1 MRVLKSMS
9 NNMNT
14 KITSEESTLT
24 SIENSLQLFPI
35 RIIPVDIG
43 YKIDLTKQ
51 RLIYDFLSAKGMNVT
66 NVVQL
71 FGEDAILGIECSER
85 LYLYVFADGVAVF
98 SYQDDCKEF
107 ASPELLDAKCVLTE
121 RRKAHKDILGHC
133 HLISKQIDEIV
144 NFMRGLVKR
153 KNRRRTSYDDWENK
167 GLSYVLSFYLL
178 NATHSAINNEKVQEW
193 LGNLLFTDRYTYY
206 GLVSDYFEQEKTDQI
221 LQNIDVLNNIHVCH
235 SWATM
240 VALGE
245 LPEQHRQYYIELE
258 VVLQHIWMY
267 AYITEQNID
276 MFLAESDKKVSSKQ
290 LTEFYDTL
298 IDMTL
303 IVKKYD
309 TIISSTVHER
319 ELRIFEALKE
329 SSKLEV
335 LKKGI
340 DDKSQI
346 LESKLSWAL
355 DHKRLKSDRNTELFI
370 TLLTILQVLSGF
382 GLGLS
387 DFSVPYVW
395 IPVVFCLIVFIVY
408 RMRD

>member
-1 MRVLKSMS
+1 MS
-9 NNMNT
+9 
-14 KITSEESTLT
+14 KKKKATSP
-24 SIENSLQLFPI
+24 ENKEIVDSNKNETLQLFPI

-43 YKIDLTKQ
+43 YKVDIKKEAIICESMSTMGLKVE
-51 RLIYDFLSAKGMNVT
+51 RGVR
-66 NVVQL
+66 L
-71 FGEDAILGIECSER
+71 FGEDAILGVECSDR
-85 LYLYVFADGVAVF
+85 LYFYVFADGVGVF
-98 SYQDDCKEF
+98 SYQDDRVEF
-107 ASPELLDAKCVLTE
+107 SNVNLMDAECVLTE
-121 RRKAHKDILGHC
+121 RRNAHKGILSHTHIISQLMDDI
-133 HLISKQIDEIV
+133 INS
-144 NFMRGLVKR
+144 MRSLVKNKKRR
-153 KNRRRTSYDDWENK
+153 KTSHDEWESK
-167 GLSYVLSFYLL
+167 GLSYVMSFYLL
-178 NATHSAINNEKVQEW
+178 NAERNIIDNPKVQEW
-193 LGNLLFTDRYTYY
+193 LGNLLFTDKHTYF
-206 GLVSDYFEQEKTDQI
+206 GAVSDFFEQEKTEQI
-221 LQNIDVLNNIHVCH
+221 LKNVDVLNNVHVCH

-245 LPEQHRQYYIELE
+245 LPKEHRDYYIELE

-276 MFLAESDKKVSSKQ
+276 MFLAESDKKVSSQQ
-290 LTEFYDTL
+290 LTDFYDTL

-346 LESKLSWAL
+346 LESKLSWAV
-355 DHKRLKSDRNTELFI
+355 DQKRLKSDRNTELFI
-370 TLLTILQVLSGF
+370 TVLTILEVLSGF
-382 GLGLS
+382 GLGFS
-387 DFSVPYVW
+387 DFTKPYVW
-395 IPVVFCLIVFIVY
+395 VSVSLCLIAFVLY